1 MALRRPLYPC
11 ALIATLTASLGS
23 PALADDWTMTITV
36 DNQYDIYFG
45 TNTTT
50 NFFAGGDGTWS
61 TIETYNAYGRA
72 PTDYLYVA
80 TASDHSVAQ
89 GFIGVFQNVTQG
101 TTIKTG
107 NAAWEVFPAGKWLTA
122 INSSWSSPWPSGVQ
136 PTQSEVDQAI
146 AFAELNGLWQPTSFD
161 PSWTNASH
169 GGPWPTNLAGIPS
182 DANWIWHD
190 AGVGTGIP
198 YQDPYDGAN
207 HDEFLVFR
215 IAGNAAPTPGTIGVV
230 SAGALALLRRRRIS
244 RA

>member
-1 MALRRPLYPC
+1 MTHHRHICAC
-11 ALIATLTASLGS
+11 ALVAAIGA

-45 TNTTT
+45 TPTTT
-50 NFFAGGDGTWS
+50 NFFAGGDTTWS
-61 TIETYNAYGRA
+61 TIETYNAFGRA
-72 PTDYLYVA
+72 STDYLYVS

-89 GFIGVFQNVTQG
+89 GFIGVFQNITQG

-107 NAAWEVFPAGKWLTA
+107 NAAWEVFPAGKYLQL
-122 INSSWSSPWPSGVQ
+122 IDPSWPTVWPGSVQ

-146 AFAELNGLWQPTSFD
+146 AYAEANGLWEPTSFD
-161 PSWTNASH
+161 PTWTNASH
-169 GGPWPTNLAGIPS
+169 GGPWPTNLPGIPG

-198 YQDPYDGAN
+198 YEDPYDGAN

-215 IAGNAAPTPGTIGVV
+215 IAGAAVPTPGSGALISV
-230 SAGALALLRRRRIS
+230 GALALLHRRRR
-244 RA
+244 